1 MLHWWKEN
9 KAFKLIL
16 DQGREYHRR
25 SSELRIGLPG
35 VVFKQTI
42 QRLTFISTDKN
53 MPSRVLPGNI
63 CILFENWTLCHC
75 ADSLQSNSFNIHD
88 FFALAMVGRRLH
100 LPGRRLTGFARG
112 GPKEVLSSE
121 RQGRIPIPGSNKEPW
136 NAQDSCGVLSPW
148 QNSSESN
155 TYGQDMC
162 SARPGPI
169 CLMCAERNQG
179 SWVEPLDKMEEAK
192 YQRGKA
198 LRVFS
203 KWLRPRWGQGTGHVI
218 DFKLRHHGA
227 APGPSK

>member
-42 QRLTFISTDKN
+42 QCLTFISTDKN

-75 ADSLQSNSFNIHD
+75 ADSLQSNSFIIHD

-100 LPGRRLTGFARG
+100 LPGRWLTL
-112 GPKEVLSSE
+112 P
-121 RQGRIPIPGSNKEPW
+121 
-136 NAQDSCGVLSPW
+136 
-148 QNSSESN
+148 
-155 TYGQDMC
+155 
-162 SARPGPI
+162 
-169 CLMCAERNQG
+169 
-179 SWVEPLDKMEEAK
+179 EEALRK
-192 YQRGKA
+192 FSAQRDREGSQFQDPI
-198 LRVFS
+198 RN
-203 KWLRPRWGQGTGHVI
+203 
-218 DFKLRHHGA
+218 
-227 APGPSK
+227 PGMHRILVES